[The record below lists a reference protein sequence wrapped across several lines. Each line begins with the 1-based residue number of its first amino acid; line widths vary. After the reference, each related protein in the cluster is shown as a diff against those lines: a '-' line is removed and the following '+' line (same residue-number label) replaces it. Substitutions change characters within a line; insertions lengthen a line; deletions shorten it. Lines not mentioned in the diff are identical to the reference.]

1 MTWGEK
7 RKASALALALA
18 SVVTLVA
25 LIGVPASSS
34 ALGPEPSLG
43 GCQVFPPPPAGTPAN
58 AKSLPTMAAWNQDI
72 SKAPRDPRSNAYIAY
87 INSHGEK
94 QIHPDFGSPATF
106 GIPFS
111 VVGPGAPRLPTTYTE
126 APEESDPGPFPIPAT
141 TAIEGGTDNHAIAV
155 ETGTCTL
162 YELFDATYKP
172 SPPSWVAGSGAKWDL
187 NSEALRPESF
197 TSADAAGLP
206 IFAGLVRYDEVASG
220 VVDHAIRVTFES
232 TRNAWVHPAVH
243 CAGDT
248 AKAAAPPMGLR
259 LRLKASYGLGKF
271 SGAAKVI
278 AKALKRYGM
287 INADNGSNWFISGSP
302 DPRWRDGNL
311 NQLKR
316 IPGSAFEVVKSAAKI
331 HVC

>member
-1 MTWGEK
+1 MKTFALV
-7 RKASALALALA
+7 ASALAAAL
-18 SVVTLVA
+18 LVFTVA
-25 LIGVPASSS
+25 PGSAR

-58 AKSLPTMAAWNQDI
+58 AKSLPTMAAWNQNI
-72 SKAPRDPRSNAYIAY
+72 AKAPRDPRSDAYISY
-87 INSHGEK
+87 INSHGETT
-94 QIHPDFGSPATF
+94 IHPDFGSPATY

-111 VVGPGAPRLPTTYTE
+111 VVGPGEPKLPITYTE
-126 APEESDPGPFPIPAT
+126 APEESDPGPFPIPGS
-141 TAIEGGTDNHAIAV
+141 TAIEGGTDNHAITV
-155 ETGTCTL
+155 ETGSCTL
-162 YELFDATYKP
+162 YELFDATYEP
-172 SPPSWVAGSGAKWDL
+172 NPPSWVAGGGADWDL
-187 NSEALRPESF
+187 NSASLRPEGF

-206 IFAGLVRYDEVASG
+206 IFAGLLRYDEVASG
-220 VVDHAIRVTFES
+220 VVDHAIRVTFDS
-232 TRNAWVHPAVH
+232 TRKAWIHPAVH

-259 LRLKASYGLGKF
+259 FRLKASYSLSKF

-278 AKALKRYGM
+278 ATALKRYGM
-287 INADNGSNWFISGSP
+287 INADNGSNWFIGGSP
-302 DPRWRDGNL
+302 DPRWKDGNL